1 MTLRAGKTRGTIT
14 VGTSQGSEAR
24 PLSNPKPTTYQ
35 YMTLSE
41 FPDLAKPVSSSVDED
56 IVVVHLIVTT
66 QGEDGQKSSLL
77 VRFSRQDL
85 RGGGGSN
92 HRGPERSH

>member
-1 MTLRAGKTRGTIT
+1 MTLRAGKTRETIT
-14 VGTSQGSEAR
+14 VVTSQGSEAR
-24 PLSNPKPTTYQ
+24 PLSDPNPTTYQ

-41 FPDLAKPVSSSVDED
+41 FPDLGKPVSLSVDED
-56 IVVVHLIVTT
+56 IVIVHLIVITR
-66 QGEDGQKSSLL
+66 GEDAWKSSLL

-85 RGGGGSN
+85 RGGGRSN